1 MWTPFCQWIHQYG
14 WYHAPEKS
22 ENEIYMQIDNDII
35 VKSLVS
41 GHPRELKKV
50 SVGRAVRLR
59 ELVMVIGL
67 SGARLPLN
75 CTTRSLIL

>member
-1 MWTPFCQWIHQYG
+1 
-14 WYHAPEKS
+14 
-22 ENEIYMQIDNDII
+22 MQIDNGII